1 MAQNLDELVKVLELL
16 GETKG
21 AMPMPKALGK
31 GRPSGWQK
39 GVERMLEEYNLATK
53 NAAANV
59 EIPRGLQT
67 ASGGALVPQ
76 NNLPARQAL
85 ESYNPSAVS
94 KEMTLPSAKAAPRQ
108 IERSILAEATEI
120 PPVIKGARVSP
131 DDLLRS
137 RGFSDD
143 FLAKVFP
150 SSATLESQLAN
161 TMFDATGTGSIGGVL
176 GKIAPKAKAAIPTLD
191 DLLGRMKPV
200 LDMSKLGSR
209 EKWIIAQPW
218 SDTSLSAEKLAKAT
232 TATVEQ
238 AEKSALAKSLE
249 KVGAEAA
256 ETAAKDAIKSASK
269 MGKIGKII
277 AGLGAAGLFG
287 AYMMGDAGQGL
298 DQEQAATAPQQ
309 PAGPSMQD
317 LLLARI
323 MQGGNGRSSEL
334 DKALSAMASQVRINA
349 ANAERQNTVA
359 NAIARASGQV
369 SDRL

>member
-39 GVERMLEEYNLATK
+39 GVERMLEEYNLAAK
-53 NAAANV
+53 NATANV

-67 ASGGALVPQ
+67 ASGGPLVPQ

-94 KEMTLPSAKAAPRQ
+94 KEMTLPSAKAAPKQ
-108 IERSILAEATEI
+108 IEQSILAEAVEL

-137 RGFSDD
+137 KGFSDE

-161 TMFDATGTGSIGGVL
+161 TMFDATGAGSIGNVL
-176 GKIAPKAKAAIPTLD
+176 GKISPKAKAAIPTLD
-191 DLLGRMKPV
+191 ALLGKMKPV
-200 LDMSKLGSR
+200 LDMGKLGSMD
-209 EKWIIAQPW
+209 KAIAKEANIAAKNAAAN
-218 SDTSLSAEKLAKAT
+218 SLK
-232 TATVEQ
+232 Q
-238 AEKSALAKSLE
+238 GLE

-256 ETAAKDAIKSASK
+256 EAAAKGTAKDAIKSASK
-269 MGKIGKII
+269 MGKLGKII

-298 DQEQAATAPQQ
+298 EQEQTGVAPQQ

-317 LLLARI
+317 MLLAQM

-334 DKALSAMASQVRINA
+334 DKALSAMANQVRINA
-349 ANAERQNTVA
+349 ANAERQNIVA
-359 NAIARASGQV
+359 NAIAKASGQV
-369 SDRL
+369 SDKL

>member
-39 GVERMLEEYNLATK
+39 GVERMLEEYNLAAK

-76 NNLPARQAL
+76 NNLPARRAL
-85 ESYNPSAVS
+85 ESYNPSAMS

-108 IERSILAEATEI
+108 IEQSILAEAVEI

-137 RGFSDD
+137 KGFSDD

-176 GKIAPKAKAAIPTLD
+176 GKIAPKAKAVIPTLD

-200 LDMSKLGSR
+200 LDMSKLGSMD
-209 EKWIIAQPW
+209 KAIAKE
-218 SDTSLSAEKLAKAT
+218 ANVAAKA
-232 TATVEQ
+232 AAANSLKQ
-238 AEKSALAKSLE
+238 GLE

-256 ETAAKDAIKSASK
+256 EAAAKDAIKSTSK
-269 MGKIGKII
+269 AGKIGKII

-298 DQEQAATAPQQ
+298 DQEQTATAPQQ
-309 PAGPSMQD
+309 PQGPSMQE
-317 LLLARI
+317 LLLAQI